1 MPKKKQEYGNDS
13 ITSLKGADR
22 VRKRPAVIFGSDGL
36 EGCEHSF
43 FEILSNS
50 IDEAREGYGSLMQLK
65 NSWAT
70 FTQNHP
76 KFPKFLQ
83 AASTAVKEDTLIE
96 IKITTAEGKVIE
108 TNLKVKASDIE
119 LFKNLTM

>member
-1 MPKKKQEYGNDS
+1 MNLGN
-13 ITSLKGADR
+13 I
-22 VRKRPAVIFGSDGL
+22 
-36 EGCEHSF
+36 
-43 FEILSNS
+43 
-50 IDEAREGYGSLMQLK
+50 MQLK

-70 FTQNHP
+70 FTRNHP

-83 AASTAVKEDTLIE
+83 AAGTAVKEDTLIE

-119 LFKNLTM
+119 LVKNLAM

>member
-1 MPKKKQEYGNDS
+1 MNLGN
-13 ITSLKGADR
+13 
-22 VRKRPAVIFGSDGL
+22 
-36 EGCEHSF
+36 
-43 FEILSNS
+43 
-50 IDEAREGYGSLMQLK
+50 LMQLK
-65 NSWAT
+65 NSWTT

-83 AASTAVKEDTLIE
+83 AAGTAVKEDTLIE

-119 LFKNLTM
+119 LVKNLAM

>member
-1 MPKKKQEYGNDS
+1 MNLGN
-13 ITSLKGADR
+13 
-22 VRKRPAVIFGSDGL
+22 
-36 EGCEHSF
+36 
-43 FEILSNS
+43 
-50 IDEAREGYGSLMQLK
+50 LMQLK

-70 FTQNHP
+70 FTHNHP

-119 LFKNLTM
+119 LVKNLTM

>member
-1 MPKKKQEYGNDS
+1 MNLGN
-13 ITSLKGADR
+13 
-22 VRKRPAVIFGSDGL
+22 
-36 EGCEHSF
+36 
-43 FEILSNS
+43 
-50 IDEAREGYGSLMQLK
+50 LMQLK
-65 NSWAT
+65 NSWET

>member
-1 MPKKKQEYGNDS
+1 MNLGN
-13 ITSLKGADR
+13 
-22 VRKRPAVIFGSDGL
+22 
-36 EGCEHSF
+36 
-43 FEILSNS
+43 
-50 IDEAREGYGSLMQLK
+50 LMQLK

-70 FTQNHP
+70 FTRNHP

-119 LFKNLTM
+119 LVKNLAM

>member
-1 MPKKKQEYGNDS
+1 MNLGN
-13 ITSLKGADR
+13 
-22 VRKRPAVIFGSDGL
+22 
-36 EGCEHSF
+36 
-43 FEILSNS
+43 
-50 IDEAREGYGSLMQLK
+50 LMQLK

-96 IKITTAEGKVIE
+96 NKTTPAEGKVIE

>member
-1 MPKKKQEYGNDS
+1 MNLGN
-13 ITSLKGADR
+13 
-22 VRKRPAVIFGSDGL
+22 
-36 EGCEHSF
+36 
-43 FEILSNS
+43 
-50 IDEAREGYGSLMQLK
+50 LMQLK

-70 FTQNHP
+70 FTRNHP

-108 TNLKVKASDIE
+108 TNLKVKASDID
-119 LFKNLTM
+119 LVKNLAM

>member
-1 MPKKKQEYGNDS
+1 MNLGN
-13 ITSLKGADR
+13 
-22 VRKRPAVIFGSDGL
+22 
-36 EGCEHSF
+36 
-43 FEILSNS
+43 
-50 IDEAREGYGSLMQLK
+50 LMQLK
-65 NSWAT
+65 NSWTT

-119 LFKNLTM
+119 LVKNLTM

>member
-1 MPKKKQEYGNDS
+1 MNLGN
-13 ITSLKGADR
+13 
-22 VRKRPAVIFGSDGL
+22 
-36 EGCEHSF
+36 
-43 FEILSNS
+43 
-50 IDEAREGYGSLMQLK
+50 LMQLK
-65 NSWAT
+65 NSWT
-70 FTQNHP
+70 PFTQNHP

-119 LFKNLTM
+119 LVKNLTM

>member
-1 MPKKKQEYGNDS
+1 MNLGN
-13 ITSLKGADR
+13 
-22 VRKRPAVIFGSDGL
+22 
-36 EGCEHSF
+36 
-43 FEILSNS
+43 
-50 IDEAREGYGSLMQLK
+50 LMQLK

-96 IKITTAEGKVIE
+96 LKITKVIE

>member
-1 MPKKKQEYGNDS
+1 MNLGN
-13 ITSLKGADR
+13 
-22 VRKRPAVIFGSDGL
+22 
-36 EGCEHSF
+36 
-43 FEILSNS
+43 
-50 IDEAREGYGSLMQLK
+50 LMQLK

-119 LFKNLTM
+119 LFKNLTMSYTDHRF

>member
-1 MPKKKQEYGNDS
+1 MNLGN
-13 ITSLKGADR
+13 
-22 VRKRPAVIFGSDGL
+22 
-36 EGCEHSF
+36 
-43 FEILSNS
+43 
-50 IDEAREGYGSLMQLK
+50 LMQLK

-70 FTQNHP
+70 FTRNHP

-96 IKITTAEGKVIE
+96 IKITTAEGEVIE

-119 LFKNLTM
+119 LVKNLAM

>member
-1 MPKKKQEYGNDS
+1 MNLGK
-13 ITSLKGADR
+13 
-22 VRKRPAVIFGSDGL
+22 
-36 EGCEHSF
+36 
-43 FEILSNS
+43 
-50 IDEAREGYGSLMQLK
+50 LMQLK

-70 FTQNHP
+70 FTRNHP

-119 LFKNLTM
+119 LVKNLAM

>member
-1 MPKKKQEYGNDS
+1 MKSGTEENTMDFGNMMK
-13 ITSLKGADR
+13 LMGAWNTF
-22 VRKRPAVIFGSDGL
+22 KR
-36 EGCEHSF
+36 
-43 FEILSNS
+43 
-50 IDEAREGYGSLMQLK
+50 
-65 NSWAT
+65 
-70 FTQNHP
+70 NHP

>member
-1 MPKKKQEYGNDS
+1 MNLGN
-13 ITSLKGADR
+13 
-22 VRKRPAVIFGSDGL
+22 
-36 EGCEHSF
+36 
-43 FEILSNS
+43 
-50 IDEAREGYGSLMQLK
+50 LMQLK

-96 IKITTAEGKVIE
+96 I
-108 TNLKVKASDIE
+108 NLKVKASDIE

>member
-1 MPKKKQEYGNDS
+1 MNLGN
-13 ITSLKGADR
+13 I
-22 VRKRPAVIFGSDGL
+22 
-36 EGCEHSF
+36 
-43 FEILSNS
+43 
-50 IDEAREGYGSLMQLK
+50 MQLK

-83 AASTAVKEDTLIE
+83 AAGPAVKEDTLIE
-96 IKITTAEGKVIE
+96 IRLTTAEGKVIE

-119 LFKNLTM
+119 LIRNLY

>member
-1 MPKKKQEYGNDS
+1 MNLGN
-13 ITSLKGADR
+13 
-22 VRKRPAVIFGSDGL
+22 
-36 EGCEHSF
+36 
-43 FEILSNS
+43 
-50 IDEAREGYGSLMQLK
+50 LMQLK

-70 FTQNHP
+70 FTRNHP

-119 LFKNLTM
+119 LVKNLSM

>member
-1 MPKKKQEYGNDS
+1 MNLGN
-13 ITSLKGADR
+13 
-22 VRKRPAVIFGSDGL
+22 
-36 EGCEHSF
+36 
-43 FEILSNS
+43 
-50 IDEAREGYGSLMQLK
+50 LMQLK

-83 AASTAVKEDTLIE
+83 AASTAVKEDILIE

-108 TNLKVKASDIE
+108 TTLKVKASDIE

>member
-1 MPKKKQEYGNDS
+1 MNLGN
-13 ITSLKGADR
+13 
-22 VRKRPAVIFGSDGL
+22 
-36 EGCEHSF
+36 
-43 FEILSNS
+43 
-50 IDEAREGYGSLMQLK
+50 LMQLK

-76 KFPKFLQ
+76 KFPTFLQ
-83 AASTAVKEDTLIE
+83 AAGTAVKEDTLIE

-119 LFKNLTM
+119 LVKNLAM

>member
-1 MPKKKQEYGNDS
+1 MNLGN
-13 ITSLKGADR
+13 
-22 VRKRPAVIFGSDGL
+22 
-36 EGCEHSF
+36 
-43 FEILSNS
+43 
-50 IDEAREGYGSLMQLK
+50 LMQLK

-83 AASTAVKEDTLIE
+83 AASTAVKE
-96 IKITTAEGKVIE
+96 ITTAEGKVIE

-119 LFKNLTM
+119 LVKNLTM

>member
-1 MPKKKQEYGNDS
+1 MNLGNL
-13 ITSLKGADR
+13 I
-22 VRKRPAVIFGSDGL
+22 
-36 EGCEHSF
+36 
-43 FEILSNS
+43 
-50 IDEAREGYGSLMQLK
+50 QLK

-70 FTQNHP
+70 FTRNHP

>member
-1 MPKKKQEYGNDS
+1 MNLGN
-13 ITSLKGADR
+13 
-22 VRKRPAVIFGSDGL
+22 
-36 EGCEHSF
+36 
-43 FEILSNS
+43 
-50 IDEAREGYGSLMQLK
+50 LMQLK

-76 KFPKFLQ
+76 KFPKFFQ